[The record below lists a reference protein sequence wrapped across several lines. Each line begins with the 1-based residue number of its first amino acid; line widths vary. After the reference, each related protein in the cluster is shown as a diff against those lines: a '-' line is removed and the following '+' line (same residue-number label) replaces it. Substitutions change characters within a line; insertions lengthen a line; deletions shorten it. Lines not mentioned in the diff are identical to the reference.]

1 MPHDMDVLAAD
12 LGRASAG
19 TAKALFD
26 VYNESGE
33 AYARD
38 WAANAAA
45 TSGVHGKHYP
55 SSIDHEMKVSFGVAM
70 EVGPNSAKPQGSMGR
85 GFELG
90 SVNQPPHLDGTRA
103 LPAAEARLSKAAD
116 VAIAYLMP

>member
-1 MPHDMDVLAAD
+1 MPHDMNVLAAE
-12 LGRASAG
+12 LGKASRG
-19 TAKALFD
+19 VALGLYK
-26 VYNESGE
+26 VYEESGE
-33 AYARD
+33 AFARD
-38 WAANAAA
+38 WASNARA

-55 SSIDHEMKVSFGVAM
+55 DSIDHETRVAFGISV

-103 LPAAEARLSKAAD
+103 VPAAEARLSKAAD
-116 VAIAYLMP
+116 VAMAYLMP